1 MLQIIIL
8 LSVISLVFLLK
19 KISQKNKKLVND
31 SEIEMV
37 KCRVCNLNTPAR
49 ESIKKKEFWFCS
61 QKCSSKNDT

>member
-19 KISQKNKKLVND
+19 RISQKNKKLENN
-31 SEIEMV
+31 SGTEMV

-49 ESIKKKEFWFCS
+49 ESIKKKELWFCS
-61 QKCSSKNDT
+61 QECSSKNDT